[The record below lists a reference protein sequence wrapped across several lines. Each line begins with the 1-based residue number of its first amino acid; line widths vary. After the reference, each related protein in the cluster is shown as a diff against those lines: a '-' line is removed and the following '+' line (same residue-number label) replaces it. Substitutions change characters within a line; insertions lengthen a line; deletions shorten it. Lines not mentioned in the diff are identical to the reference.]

1 MRVVFLAAGAAL
13 VLALGVGCRGQG
25 GGGSSA
31 APFSKEILLADSQW
45 ARNDVDQAKS
55 TLQGILDKNP
65 DDYDALYRMAFLT
78 LDKDPKSGLEMMKR
92 CAVLRPDYPGPVF
105 MSGMC
110 LLMLRRFAEA
120 DDEMGRGF
128 EMALDHAGI
137 VWPEN
142 AGVAPDGLVQLR
154 RSRFSD
160 AAKRLAD
167 ATDDQ
172 KSRPEYWFLYATALF
187 RSGSPDSAWTAVGRA
202 LDMRGDY
209 AEALA
214 LKGEILCAR
223 NQYDEARA
231 VLQRALAIRP
241 ELGAAHFQMG
251 LVHTRAHEVRDA
263 TKSFWWSVLDDPTLP
278 DSHQY
283 VATAFGEMQ
292 LSVATP
298 PHLRHL
304 EIVAAFRGR
313 YLKLTGFVRD
323 SEAN

>member
-1 MRVVFLAAGAAL
+1 MRVAFLAAAVL
-13 VLALGVGCRGQG
+13 VLVLGSGCRGQAG
-25 GGGSSA
+25 GGDTT
-31 APFSKEILLADSQW
+31 APFRKEIILADSQW
-45 ARNDVDQAKS
+45 ARNDVDLAKS

-78 LDKDPKSGLEMMKR
+78 LDADPKAGLEMMTR
-92 CAVLRPDYPGPVF
+92 CAALRPDYPGPVF

-110 LLMLRRFAEA
+110 LLMLRQFAKA
-120 DDEMGRGF
+120 DEEMGQGF

-137 VWPEN
+137 VWPEK

-154 RSRFSD
+154 RSRFSE
-160 AAKRLAD
+160 AAKRLAE
-167 ATDDQ
+167 ATGDQ

-187 RSGSPDSAWTAVGRA
+187 RSGVPDSAWTAVEHA
-202 LDMRGDY
+202 LDMRGNY

-223 NQYDEARA
+223 KQYDTARE
-231 VLQRALAIRP
+231 VLQEALAIRP

-251 LVHTRAHEVRDA
+251 LVHAEAHEVRDA

-292 LSVATP
+292 LSAATP

-304 EIVAAFRGR
+304 EIAAAFRGR

-323 SEAN
+323 SESN